1 MANLDQ
7 YEPHPDYE
15 LDIPVLTVQ
24 AYSKPDDS
32 RTYYRV
38 VDSKNVVVAS
48 DIPDLHMART
58 LAVASRLVSH
68 TRYLSEAY
76 AKMLLG
82 RLDLSNHGLV
92 DIITGDAPLS
102 EDEEVDAVSDALMV
116 LDVKDLVEFVDE
128 VSPER
133 IARMKRA

>member
-1 MANLDQ
+1 MTTLDQ

-15 LDIPVLTVQ
+15 LDTPVLAVD
-24 AYSKPDDS
+24 AYSKQDDS
-32 RTYYRV
+32 LTYYRL
-38 VDSKNVVVAS
+38 VDLKNVVVAS

-102 EDEEVDAVSDALMV
+102 EHEEVDAVSDALMV
-116 LDVKDLVEFVDE
+116 LDAKDLVEFVDE